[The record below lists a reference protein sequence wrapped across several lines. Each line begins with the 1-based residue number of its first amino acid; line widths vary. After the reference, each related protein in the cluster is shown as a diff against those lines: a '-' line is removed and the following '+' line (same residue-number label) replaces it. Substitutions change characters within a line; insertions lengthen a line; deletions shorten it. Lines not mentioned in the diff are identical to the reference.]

1 MKPQV
6 KAIVSI
12 CLLGSSLFVGSSSFA
27 ENLYPQQTQPKQDI
41 SVFIERLASRL
52 Q

>member
-12 CLLGSSLFVGSSSFA
+12 CLLGSSLFAGSFSFA
-27 ENLYPQQTQPKQDI
+27 EMIFPQQTQPKQDI
-41 SVFIERLASRL
+41 SVFIEKLASRL